1 MIGKE
6 LLRWLKL
13 ASSAERSEGSAG
25 LRHRHPL
32 KRRLPATLRNRRIW
46 VCGCS
51 SFDRFRTCLR
61 LDVIKR
67 KKMTGYEYALYLE
80 VDCFLIL
87 TQASPH
93 LSLRILLNSALETFP
108 LAARFVVSVCETY
121 WKGVISFHKGDVVVT
136 LIMESKIFDQQ
147 PQGRF

>member
-1 MIGKE
+1 M
-6 LLRWLKL
+6 
-13 ASSAERSEGSAG
+13 
-25 LRHRHPL
+25 
-32 KRRLPATLRNRRIW
+32 
-46 VCGCS
+46 
-51 SFDRFRTCLR
+51 
-61 LDVIKR
+61 IKR
-67 KKMTGYEYALYLE
+67 KKMTGYGYALYLE

-108 LAARFVVSVCETY
+108 LAVRFVVSVCETY
-121 WKGVISFHKGDVVVT
+121 WKGLISFHKGDVVVT